1 MKGVQICCFMG
12 LIYLFLFDLFN
23 RNILVTSIV
32 LSTMIHVSDIIISKL
47 QFLPSSTSE
56 SSQETA
62 IIKLGVYDKLLGID
76 KVVI

>member
-1 MKGVQICCFMG
+1 
-12 LIYLFLFDLFN
+12 
-23 RNILVTSIV
+23 
-32 LSTMIHVSDIIISKL
+32 MIHVSDIIISKL